1 MDFDHSNVDLFDVK
15 ERNAIVKSAWCKDDD
30 SGIIQTRTIQDIATC
45 FCGTHPLLS
54 KSGQRNLES
63 DDGKIIRF
71 LQIGN
76 PRSGSTVALQII
88 NELCPGEVKRT
99 HNIQDSCPLLNSVDA
114 IICTVRHPYDIV
126 GSLLRLSLLNEE
138 DAVNKISRSMSSVN
152 AILGITNMNWLSI
165 WLDVPSVDCMF
176 IRYEDFY
183 DKDVKRVK
191 DISNF
196 LEIKIS
202 DYEIEQI
209 AQKFSIDENNK
220 NPSRIRYGMK
230 HIGPANGVPGFYRD
244 KISQGLKDKLYENYG
259 WFFQTFNYER

>member
-1 MDFDHSNVDLFDVK
+1 M
-15 ERNAIVKSAWCKDDD
+15 
-30 SGIIQTRTIQDIATC
+30 
-45 FCGTHPLLS
+45 
-54 KSGQRNLES
+54 
-63 DDGKIIRF
+63 RF

-76 PRSGSTVALQII
+76 PRSGSTVVYQIM
-88 NELCPGEVKRT
+88 NEMYPKEVKKS
-99 HNIQDSCPLLNSVDA
+99 HNIRDSCPLLNSVDA

-126 GSLLRLSLLNEE
+126 GSLLRLSPLNEE

-209 AQKFSIDENNK
+209 AQKFSIDENK
-220 NPSRIRYGMK
+220 KRSIRGDEWVHK
-230 HIGPANGVPGFYRD
+230 DHIGSENGVPGFYRD